1 MAENRQNQLRQ
12 QVADDLGK
20 SAEDVTVHEIREFEQ
35 RTKKLKRLQQET
47 QTNQDRLADCTFRP
61 NITASRRA
69 QQPNVVHQAGSNL
82 FDRMYARKDE
92 VRAQQE
98 ARDANH
104 LSREN
109 QKEGFDAGARDETL
123 SRIVVDENVARPS
136 TNPINTCLKMLG
148 VNTATHAVDV
158 SIYKGACDD

>member
-1 MAENRQNQLRQ
+1 MASVVKDGAKLAGAVAGAASAVAGAADPRNLPVDLRGRPAQ
-12 QVADDLGK
+12 HPNSKRFDGDDDEDGEEVDNPLHFHTGGDAPVA
-20 SAEDVTVHEIREFEQ
+20 SVEA
-35 RTKKLKRLQQET
+35 
-47 QTNQDRLADCTFRP
+47 
-61 NITASRRA
+61 
-69 QQPNVVHQAGSNL
+69 
-82 FDRMYARKDE
+82 